1 MIDINLYGH
10 LTFDR
15 IFNGF
20 KSDASVGSMGNV
32 WKCLNQINPSLK
44 IKLTPTELG
53 EALIMINKHTSE
65 RSSIANLNL
74 FSHPPLIVQAKW
86 NHILYL
92 NELTDTS
99 FIPKLSGVVSAD
111 VCRGNNIKDLS
122 ILKYIDYLFISD
134 EDLFVDIKIL
144 QNLVKKAVIYHN
156 KSGSVV
162 YPKKGTNINT
172 KVKILDNINVL
183 GAGDMLASCFINEFL
198 TTSDIKLSIQNA
210 HKNVTNILKNQI
222 NEN

>member
-74 FSHPPLIVQAKW
+74 FSHPPL
-86 NHILYL
+86 NS
-92 NELTDTS
+92 TS
-99 FIPKLSGVVSAD
+99 
-111 VCRGNNIKDLS
+111 
-122 ILKYIDYLFISD
+122 
-134 EDLFVDIKIL
+134 
-144 QNLVKKAVIYHN
+144 
-156 KSGSVV
+156 
-162 YPKKGTNINT
+162 
-172 KVKILDNINVL
+172 
-183 GAGDMLASCFINEFL
+183 
-198 TTSDIKLSIQNA
+198 
-210 HKNVTNILKNQI
+210 
-222 NEN
+222 